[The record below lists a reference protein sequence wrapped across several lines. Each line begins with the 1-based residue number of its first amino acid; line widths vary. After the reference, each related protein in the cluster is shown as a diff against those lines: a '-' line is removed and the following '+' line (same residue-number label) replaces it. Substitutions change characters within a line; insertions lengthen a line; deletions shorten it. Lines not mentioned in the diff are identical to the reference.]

1 MTRFILFSGPYSDP
15 YLFINAR
22 TEILAIDLLTNRTGV
37 VIRGLEDSDA
47 IAIDTVEMKLYF
59 NDNND
64 ILRAH
69 VNGAGIE
76 VIIKDADPNKM
87 TIDWRGRRI
96 FWTAAPPN
104 RIYVAKLDGQERRVL
119 TNTITRPRGI
129 AVDPNSG

>member
-1 MTRFILFSGPYSDP
+1 MTRVILPPGPYSDP

-37 VIRGLEDSDA
+37 VIRGLEDSEA

-76 VIIKDADPNKM
+76 VIIKDADANKM

-119 TNTITRPRGI
+119 TNTITRPNGI

>member
-1 MTRFILFSGPYSDP
+1 MTRVILPPGPYSDP

-37 VIRGLEDSDA
+37 VIRGLEDSEA

-76 VIIKDADPNKM
+76 VIIKDADANKM

-119 TNTITRPRGI
+119 TNTITRPNGI
-129 AVDPNSG
+129 AVDPYSG